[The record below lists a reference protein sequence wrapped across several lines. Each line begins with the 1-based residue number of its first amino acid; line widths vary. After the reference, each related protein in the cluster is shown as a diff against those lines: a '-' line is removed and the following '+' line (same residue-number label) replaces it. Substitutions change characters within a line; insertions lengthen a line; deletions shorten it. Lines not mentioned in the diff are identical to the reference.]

1 MVSLLQTLVGSIIVT
16 LELWLVTS
24 MEMEKWNSSQ
34 EISKYIMKMLQLL
47 LPVALITGEVNMF
60 IVTLIITI

>member
-1 MVSLLQTLVGSIIVT
+1 
-16 LELWLVTS
+16 